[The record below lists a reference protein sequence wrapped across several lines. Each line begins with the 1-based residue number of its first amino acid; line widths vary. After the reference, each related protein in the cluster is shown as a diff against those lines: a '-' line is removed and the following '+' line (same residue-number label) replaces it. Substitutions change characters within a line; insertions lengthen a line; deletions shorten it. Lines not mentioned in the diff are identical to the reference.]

1 MKKTDWQYLIDTLL
15 FLCMVSIVFIG
26 FLIGLFLPKGPTAP
40 ESAKYFLGLH
50 RHQWGNIHLY
60 LSITF
65 TVLIIIHLI
74 FSWKWIKGKARQIF
88 KKGWTTGLIFT
99 AVASILVLFL
109 FWALY
114 PRYPGAYDDHGVGSG
129 KRAKQQQL
137 LDEGSSL
144 PGENIY
150 YEDGTVDV
158 VITGQMTLRQLEKA
172 TGIPAKKI
180 IAELELPSKTSL
192 DETLGRLR
200 KKYLF
205 TLQDV
210 RDIISDLLNKPE
222 VRLEKKEVQEE
233 HGKKEE
239 KKQEAIHAEEHEEK
253 LTRGEKAEDKS
264 GILITG
270 RMTFQDIEMETG
282 VPARKITDKLGLPSN
297 IPLNEILG
305 RLRKQYSFTVQEVR
319 DVVASLIKK

>member
-26 FLIGLFLPKGPTAP
+26 FLMGLFLPKGPTAP

-88 KKGWTTGLIFT
+88 KKGWTTGLILT

-144 PGENIY
+144 PGEKIY

-180 IAELELPSKTSL
+180 IAELELPPKTSL

-210 RDIISDLLNKPE
+210 RDIISDLLNKQAAS
-222 VRLEKKEVQEE
+222 LEKKEE
-233 HGKKEE
+233 KKELQAKLE
-239 KKQEAIHAEEHEEK
+239 KKEGKKQEAIHAEEHEEK
-253 LTRGEKAEDKS
+253 LTMGTKTEDKS
-264 GILITG
+264 AILITG
-270 RMTFQDIEMETG
+270 RMTFQDIENETG

-297 IPLNEILG
+297 VSLNGHNTKKVL
-305 RLRKQYSFTVQEVR
+305 L
-319 DVVASLIKK
+319 LIFVF